1 MPCKWQS
8 NKKEKDKAVNTL
20 KKRAKSIFEKIV
32 EAFRLPAIRE
42 AAKQKIKEQVKPSI
56 YELLPTY
63 KQKSQETRTQKP
75 RQHSWEER

>member
-1 MPCKWQS
+1 MPYKWQS
-8 NKKEKDKAVNTL
+8 NKKEKGDKAVYTL

-32 EAFRLPAIRE
+32 EALRLPAIRE
-42 AAKQKIKEQVKPSI
+42 AVKQKIKEQVKPSI

-75 RQHSWEER
+75 RQHSW